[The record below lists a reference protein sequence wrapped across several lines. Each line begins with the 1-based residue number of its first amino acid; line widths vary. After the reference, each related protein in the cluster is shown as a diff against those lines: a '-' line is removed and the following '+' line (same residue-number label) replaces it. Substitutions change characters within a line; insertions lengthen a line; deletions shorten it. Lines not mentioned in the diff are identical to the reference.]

1 MAYKPALIFCI
12 LLLSIPA
19 KVGGGYICYA
29 SCLVAVGGG
38 GFIAG
43 AAILPVLGFT
53 AGGITAGSWAAA
65 WMASYTGVVPVT
77 SLLAFLQSIGAAGV
91 SWTSYGSAFG
101 ICSALCAGSDYITPR
116 DDDSKCEN
124 GWKSYGNNCYLF
136 ELNKLKW
143 HGAKKECE
151 RRNSH
156 LVKIDNSAE
165 NSWLGSKV
173 LITGINGNA
182 VWIGANDLIEEGLWT
197 WVSDYSIIGYS
208 NWAKGEPNNDRGVED
223 CGQLCNNRRSFSWND
238 AACSDRHEYICE
250 KMIIDA

>member
-29 SCLVAVGGG
+29 SCLAAVGGG
-38 GFIAG
+38 GLIAG

-65 WMASYTGVVPVT
+65 WMASYAGAVPAA

-91 SWTSYGSAFG
+91 SWTSFGSAFG
-101 ICSALCAGSDYITPR
+101 ICSALCAGSDYIKPR
-116 DDDSKCEN
+116 DEDNKCEN

-136 ELNKLKW
+136 GLNKLKW
-143 HGAKKECE
+143 HDAKKECE
-151 RRNSH
+151 RRHSH
-156 LVKIDNSAE
+156 LVTIDNSAE
-165 NSWLGSKV
+165 NNWLGSEV
-173 LITGINGNA
+173 VITGITDYTL
-182 VWIGANDLIEEGLWT
+182 WIGANDLIKEGKWT
-197 WVSDYSIIGYS
+197 WVSDRSTISYS
-208 NWAKGEPNNDRGVED
+208 NWAKGEPNNDRGVEH
-223 CGQLCNNRRSFSWND
+223 CGQLYYNQHSFPWND

-250 KMIIDA
+250 K